1 MIQIAVRQATERR
14 QRPRRHD
21 AISSVREAAIVT
33 WRNQAITLKTGLAA
47 RLLAYHGSPGSWP
60 ARSQLDGKR

>member
-33 WRNQAITLKTGLAA
+33 LT
-47 RLLAYHGSPGSWP
+47 
-60 ARSQLDGKR
+60 

>member
-1 MIQIAVRQATERR
+1 MMCTYLHCYCRRWPDNWSDLRSATAKEQADMIQIAVRQATERR

-33 WRNQAITLKTGLAA
+33 LT
-47 RLLAYHGSPGSWP
+47 
-60 ARSQLDGKR
+60 